1 MKFALASHGSRGDV
15 EPCAAVGREL
25 LRRGHEVCMAVP
37 PDLVEFVESAGLPA
51 VPYGLDTQAALDA
64 YRSLWTN
71 AFHNFWKVQ
80 DLVKLWREVLDTVT
94 SSYEN
99 VSTTLKSLA
108 DGADLIFSG
117 LVYEE
122 LAANVAEY
130 YDVPFATLHFF
141 PVRPNGHLHPLVP
154 PPLLRS
160 AMSAN
165 EWVSWRVM
173 KKFEDAQRRD
183 LRLAKAKSPSPTRLA
198 HRGSLEMQAYD
209 EVVFPRVAAEFS
221 RSTCHRPFVG
231 ALTMEL
237 ATTADDEVATW
248 IADGKPPIY
257 FGFGSTPVESPSETL
272 SMISAACADLDER
285 ALICS
290 GWSDFTSLS
299 ISEHVKV
306 VPAVNFATTFPA
318 CRAVVHHGGAGTT
331 AAALRAGVPSMILWT
346 LPDQPIWAAQIKR
359 MKVGDGRRFTHTTRE
374 TLVGDLSR
382 ILAPEYVSRA
392 REIATR
398 MSDPAASVVSAA
410 DLVEDFARRGRLG

>member
-1 MKFALASHGSRGDV
+1 
-15 EPCAAVGREL
+15 
-25 LRRGHEVCMAVP
+25 
-37 PDLVEFVESAGLPA
+37 
-51 VPYGLDTQAALDA
+51 
-64 YRSLWTN
+64 
-71 AFHNFWKVQ
+71 
-80 DLVKLWREVLDTVT
+80 
-94 SSYEN
+94 
-99 VSTTLKSLA
+99 
-108 DGADLIFSG
+108 
-117 LVYEE
+117 
-122 LAANVAEY
+122 
-130 YDVPFATLHFF
+130 
-141 PVRPNGHLHPLVP
+141 
-154 PPLLRS
+154 
-160 AMSAN
+160 
-165 EWVSWRVM
+165 
-173 KKFEDAQRRD
+173 
-183 LRLAKAKSPSPTRLA
+183 
-198 HRGSLEMQAYD
+198 
-209 EVVFPRVAAEFS
+209 
-221 RSTCHRPFVG
+221 VG
-231 ALTMEL
+231 ALTLEL

-299 ISEHVKV
+299 TSEHVKV